1 METKKLPKEIYK
13 ILVWKLKEY
22 KYMQEEILDM
32 ETEAFKTNKD
42 FNSGI
47 RSKYKKNDSI
57 VNAIAKL
64 NDNQRYLE
72 MKAWQKVISEL
83 LEMYINDPAKL
94 KFIQRRYINCAL
106 VHFKHK
112 GVLKDSDVIKDL
124 ETDGYVYSEITW
136 KRWKAEI
143 IYNLYELVIKEK
155 NLKKIIN
162 FTQ

>member
-13 ILVWKLKEY
+13 ILVCKMKEY
-22 KYMQEEILDM
+22 KYMQEEIIDM

-42 FNSGI
+42 YNSGI

-72 MKAWQKVISEL
+72 LKEWEKVINDL
-83 LEMYINDPAKL
+83 LEFYINDPPKL
-94 KFIQRRYINCAL
+94 KFLQRRYIHCFL
-106 VHFKHK
+106 YHFKHK

-143 IYNLYELVIKEK
+143 IYKLYELVLENKILK
-155 NLKKIIN
+155 NIIN
-162 FTQ
+162 FNK